1 MRKRKRKKEAREW
14 RGEKGGSKKERE
26 VKGGNKSAEEEMGDE
41 CKNDSWRVKEFIGHD
56 EVKL

>member
-1 MRKRKRKKEAREW
+1 M
-14 RGEKGGSKKERE
+14 
-26 VKGGNKSAEEEMGDE
+26 KGGNKTAEEEMGDE